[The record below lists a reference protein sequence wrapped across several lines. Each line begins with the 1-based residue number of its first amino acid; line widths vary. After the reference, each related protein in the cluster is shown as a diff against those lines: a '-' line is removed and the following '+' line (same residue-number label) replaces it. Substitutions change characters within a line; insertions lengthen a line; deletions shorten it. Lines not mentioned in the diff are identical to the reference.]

1 MAAMSFLNAPAR
13 DLPGAI
19 PARSGIGL
27 RAAHH
32 ADVMRS
38 RPRVGFLEVH
48 SENFF
53 CEHSAPLD
61 MLCELRA
68 DYPLSLHGVG
78 LSLGS
83 IDPLNQVH
91 IQKLA
96 RLAAR
101 TEPSWVSD
109 HLCWGSFGGEYFND
123 LLPLPYTTEALN
135 YLVPRIDVVQSAL
148 RCQLAIENL
157 SSYVDFAASE
167 FHEWEFLIE
176 LARRSGCALLLDIN
190 NVYVS
195 SRNLGFDAYEYV
207 ASIPPELVVEMHL
220 AGHTRRTVNG
230 HELLIDTHDQP
241 VADAVWE
248 LYAFALERLG
258 AKPTLIEWDSSI
270 PPLATLLLEAR
281 RADCLQ
287 ENCYDLAA

>member
-1 MAAMSFLNAPAR
+1 MSIENAPAH

-19 PARSGIGL
+19 PVRCGIGL

-32 ADVMRS
+32 TDVMRS

-53 CEHSAPLD
+53 GEHSASLD

-83 IDPLNQVH
+83 VDPLNQVH
-91 IQKLA
+91 LRQLA

-101 TEPSWVSD
+101 TEPGLISD
-109 HLCWGSFGGEYFND
+109 HLAWGSFGGEYFND
-123 LLPLPYTTEALN
+123 LLPLPHTHEALN
-135 YLVPRIDVVQSAL
+135 HLVSRIDEVQSTL
-148 RCQLAIENL
+148 RRQIAIENL
-157 SSYVDFAASE
+157 SSYVDFQASE
-167 FHEWEFLIE
+167 FLEWDFLVE

-190 NVYVS
+190 NIYVS
-195 SRNLGFDAYEYV
+195 QSNLGFDAYEYI
-207 ASIPPELVVEMHL
+207 ASIPAELVAEMHL
-220 AGHTRRTVNG
+220 AGHTRRNVNG

-258 AKPTLIEWDSSI
+258 PKPTLIEWDSSL